1 MFAPQQHTARENAL
15 VADQIPLR
23 FFFLSFSAQLLAWP
37 FSGPARCLV
46 HKTGETPLQEKR
58 RLLMKVIFCAGRER
72 KAQIFLFLACATF
85 TAQDAQGVRREGVC
99 PCLKILSLERMLTAL
114 SLANEGL
121 LELDGA
127 PPQAH
132 APSLQLQNQRP

>member
-58 RLLMKVIFCAGRER
+58 RLLMK
-72 KAQIFLFLACATF
+72 
-85 TAQDAQGVRREGVC
+85 DAQGVRREGVC